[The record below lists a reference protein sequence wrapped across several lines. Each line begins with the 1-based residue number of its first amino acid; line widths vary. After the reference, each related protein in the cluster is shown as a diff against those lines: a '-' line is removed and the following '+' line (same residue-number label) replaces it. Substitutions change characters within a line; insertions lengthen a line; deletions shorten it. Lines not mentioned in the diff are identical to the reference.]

1 MFERLFALE
10 TFGIKLGLETMAAL
24 CEALGHP
31 ERQFVGLHIAGT
43 NGKGSVAAM
52 IHAALVAAGIKSARY
67 TSPHLSEL
75 NERFVIGPAPV
86 ESEELEAV
94 VGDVFDCVDRL
105 HAGGTLSVDP
115 TFFEVTTVV
124 AFELF
129 RRAGVDVAV
138 IEVGLGGRLDATNV
152 LPAPIGAITSIGFD
166 HQQHL
171 GTTIESIA
179 IEKAGIIKPD
189 TVIVTGKLPEA
200 ASTTIT
206 RIARERGATR
216 IDATRSHVDTSFAD
230 GRAVVV
236 IDTAFDRYG
245 PMTLGLRGHHQ
256 VDNALVAVA
265 VLESARGVG
274 LFVPGDAIE
283 RGLSTAEWPARLEV
297 IPVGQKQVIL
307 DAAHN
312 VDGARALADHLERWY
327 PSRPPLV
334 VGVMRDKDADGI
346 LSALL
351 PVTSTVL
358 ATTARSSRAFSPD
371 ELARRVL
378 EIDPARHVRTN
389 ADPLS
394 AIDEALR
401 EADVVC
407 VTGSLILAGSVR
419 QGLKARAILR

>member
-105 HAGGTLSVDP
+105 RAGGTLSVDP

-230 GRAVVV
+230 DGR
-236 IDTAFDRYG
+236 
-245 PMTLGLRGHHQ
+245 
-256 VDNALVAVA
+256 
-265 VLESARGVG
+265 SWS
-274 LFVPGDAIE
+274 
-283 RGLSTAEWPARLEV
+283 STP
-297 IPVGQKQVIL
+297 
-307 DAAHN
+307 H
-312 VDGARALADHLERWY
+312 
-327 PSRPPLV
+327 
-334 VGVMRDKDADGI
+334 
-346 LSALL
+346 
-351 PVTSTVL
+351 STV
-358 ATTARSSRAFSPD
+358 TAR
-371 ELARRVL
+371 
-378 EIDPARHVRTN
+378 
-389 ADPLS
+389 
-394 AIDEALR
+394 
-401 EADVVC
+401 
-407 VTGSLILAGSVR
+407 
-419 QGLKARAILR
+419 